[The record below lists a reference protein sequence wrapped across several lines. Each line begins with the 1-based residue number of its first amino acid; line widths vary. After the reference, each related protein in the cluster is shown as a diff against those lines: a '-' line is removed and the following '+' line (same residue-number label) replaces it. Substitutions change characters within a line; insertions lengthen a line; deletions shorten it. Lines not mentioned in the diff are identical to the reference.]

1 MLSVLWTLL
10 TLLVTLSVT
19 LSTPSVQAAHS
30 ATLMSDW

>member
-1 MLSVLWTLL
+1 MLSVLWTLV
-10 TLLVTLSVT
+10 TLLVT